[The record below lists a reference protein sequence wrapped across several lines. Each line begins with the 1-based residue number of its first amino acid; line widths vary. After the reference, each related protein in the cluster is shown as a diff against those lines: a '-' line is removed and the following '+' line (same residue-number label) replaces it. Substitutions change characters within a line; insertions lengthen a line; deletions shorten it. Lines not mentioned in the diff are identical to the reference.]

1 LGGYKLTAIIEREG
15 SLFIAR
21 CVELDIA
28 SQGESGAAALS
39 NLRDLATTFLKNIGE
54 AEILERLVRDVAVAQ
69 FEIERP

>member
-39 NLRDLATTFLKNIGE
+39 NLRDLATMFLKNISE

>member
-1 LGGYKLTAIIEREG
+1 MGGYKLTAIIEREG

-39 NLRDLATTFLKNIGE
+39 NLRDLATMFLKNISE